1 MKREKLKKLKGERR
15 TFQGIFVRYGIK
27 HNWHGFPV
35 KTLLFK
41 DISNGTGIILTD
53 HIWFNMTKGFEKLGE
68 LNEGDLVQFDARIR
82 EYVKG
87 YVNYRKMIDERS
99 IDYRLSH
106 PTKIM
111 LVNVDFKKS

>member
-1 MKREKLKKLKGERR
+1 VEREKLKKLEGERR
-15 TFQGIFVRYGIK
+15 TFKGFFVRYGTK
-27 HNWHGFPV
+27 NNWHGFPV

-41 DISNGTGIILTD
+41 DITDRTGTILTD

-82 EYVKG
+82 DYVKG
-87 YVNYRKMIDERS
+87 YVNYRKMIDERC

-106 PTKIM
+106 PTKIKLM
-111 LVNVDFKKS
+111 KNSY